1 MKLPTRREALVNT
14 AAALS
19 AAVFTPTSLS
29 RAIASDGPSIT
40 HNVEIRKF
48 KFVPDHLLAKPGD
61 TIVWTNL
68 DIAPHTATAN
78 DRSWDT
84 GMLKKGQSK
93 SVTVS
98 EIESGGYFC
107 RFHPHMKADLQIEQ
121 KDSL

>member
-19 AAVFTPTSLS
+19 AAVFTPKSLS
-29 RAIASDGPSIT
+29 RAIASNGAPIT

-48 KFVPDHLLAKPGD
+48 KFVPDRLSAKPGD

-84 GMLKKGQSK
+84 GMIKKGQSK
-93 SVTVS
+93 SLTVS
-98 EIESGGYFC
+98 EIQSSGYFC
-107 RFHPHMKADLQIEQ
+107 RFHPHMKGDVQIEQ
-121 KDSL
+121 